1 MEELEKKYD
10 DAIDTVEKD
19 LLKKLKPDQIYE
31 LYGLHKVYVAG
42 PNRVSR
48 PGPFARQSKIKAWSS
63 WLKHSHLTKKQCMLK
78 YIKLVND
85 FLKQNPMK
93 II

>member
-1 MEELEKKYD
+1 MENLEKQYD
-10 DAIDTVEKD
+10 HAIDIVEKVI
-19 LLKKLKPDQIYE
+19 LKKLKPDQIYE
-31 LYGLHKVYVAG
+31 LYGLHKVYVSG
-42 PNRVSR
+42 KNREER
-48 PGPFARQSKIKAWSS
+48 PGPFASQSKIKAWSS
-63 WLKHSHLTKKQCMLK
+63 WLKHSHLTKKQCMSK